1 MRKLFSQESPL
12 FQFLSFL
19 ADLMVLTVMWLISC
33 IPVVTIGA
41 ANTAL
46 YSCVIKMRK
55 GEGVKPILDF
65 WTAFKSNFAQATA
78 LWGITVLLLG
88 TVLADLY
95 LVFFTDF
102 EPGTVVK
109 LLMLVLAFVMAM
121 VISYIFPLQAYFI
134 NNVRNTLKNAVLL
147 CVMYLPVSIVIAA
160 INAIPFFV
168 WLLFP
173 DFLYRTSFLWLVLGG
188 GVIAYVCSG
197 MFCRIFQRHITQ
209 QP

>member
-1 MRKLFSQESPL
+1 MKKLFSQESPL

-19 ADLMVLTVMWLISC
+19 ADLMVLTLLWLISC
-33 IPVVTIGA
+33 IPIVTIGA

-55 GEGVKPILDF
+55 GEGVKQLQDF
-65 WTAFKSNFAQATA
+65 WAAFKSNFAQATA
-78 LWGITVLLLG
+78 LWGIIVLLIG
-88 TVLADLY
+88 TIIADLY

-109 LLMLVLAFVMAM
+109 LLMLVVAFVLMM
-121 VISYIFPLQAYFI
+121 IISYIFPLQAYFI
-134 NNVRNTLKNAVLL
+134 NSVKNTLKNAVLL
-147 CVMYLPVSIVIAA
+147 SVMYLPVSFVIMV
-160 INAIPFFV
+160 INSIPFLV

-209 QP
+209 